1 MPHINRIR
9 LVNVNY
15 NDAKSIYDDFNM
27 RLDGKSTTYDLINTG
42 GKSMLIL
49 MLLQTVLPNTYLKKE
64 KPIKNIFIGGNTK
77 RTSHCL
83 VEWELDE
90 GYEYKYMLTGF
101 CARKKQESDNDEEDD
116 SKLEIDYYNY
126 CYFYNDYAQ
135 IDIKKLPLVTRDG
148 NDKIYM
154 SYDKLRQYLIGMK
167 KDGLPVEIFDSKKD
181 YMKRIEYY
189 GLISAEWKL
198 ISEINVS
205 ENYIEKYFKEN
216 KTSRKLI
223 ENFLIKI
230 IDNINLQ
237 NSDETEDTL
246 VDTLIELKD
255 NLMLFRKQN
264 DNKKEYQQAKEM
276 YENLQKENAKFIDE
290 FNRIDK
296 INKKANE
303 AYQYKQHKMNELK
316 DKIQHETDE
325 IARLQDEN
333 TRLNIEN
340 EKYKIDKLHNDKA
353 EIENDKQNIDTEIQ
367 KIQAKKD
374 DVEKKLA
381 LSKAQNEYVEYLE
394 NKQERDKTQIQ
405 INSMQIADKD
415 LAKKYN
421 IYGYNY
427 KLKLQELI
435 EKISKQYSDSLKEK
449 DEKTS
454 ARKIAKDQENF
465 ARTNFTKSSLNIEN
479 YQKQIDEENESK
491 NIITNEFTEKGKL
504 DLILNI
510 DEGIEKEEKLQNECK
525 EKVEK
530 NNAEI
535 ERLDNENIKIN
546 QELAQNRAN
555 QILQNKV
562 FNDAESDVQEYEKA
576 KNSIEKLAK
585 LFDVDFANIKQT
597 IEASIEEREKQRNS
611 YQIEKQI
618 KSRKLELINK
628 YNTIIPNEDILH
640 LKEKLENKCNYVIA
654 GFEKLAEYDEEK
666 RNEIIKNNPLIMY
679 SVFVDNNSFEKLKV
693 KQIETE
699 LQNLVPIAN
708 IEMLRQEAVIKS
720 KDYIFPISVDVLQN
734 SNPEKLEEYKSKLEK
749 NIEGLN
755 SKILDVKSRIDR
767 EQEYLNEVKI
777 FEQTYSSKNII
788 DSLYENV
795 DSAKSQIEKLEK
807 EQKDLSNNIQ
817 NNNEKKEELSKENTL
832 LEKDQKSILEEIEV
846 LNELK
851 NINNELQ
858 KLQDQISKEKSNE
871 QILKESL
878 EEKIEIVQEIEDEI
892 RGLEKQINNLE
903 NQKNRY
909 LIKLSELTEFEET
922 EIIEESFEEIET
934 TYKALT
940 EKFSTSESTYNQ
952 LVKILNMCNQNM
964 NNCQNR
970 IEENGY
976 YVHDFEEKNQIFERI
991 NESDLKSY
999 KTNIDILEKNIK
1011 SLKGRLT
1018 EKDKAESEIIG
1029 QIKLSIGQ
1037 LQKSGF
1043 EYKIEDKISN
1053 NEIIKTYM
1061 NENKNKI
1068 TSNKTNIRNITNKI
1082 QDVENEV
1089 EEFKKECIGLENF
1102 ITDRKIEQTEID
1114 IENILEAEL
1123 YTYNKIKQES
1133 ISLDKELSKQKQ
1145 NFDSYIKHI
1154 KECVENYYIKQDVL
1168 ESIEGIKNPV
1178 CLLSE
1183 AENNN
1188 QGILTIIE
1196 LIDERIRH
1204 IDEAIEKLEKYQE
1217 NFITKCFEKAET
1229 IVRDLEKLPGLSKI
1243 KFGGKDINIIK
1254 LELFEYEKDEKIRRM
1269 KEYIYKIVQD
1279 MEEKPEEM
1287 TKEVLN
1293 EKLSSK
1299 MLVGQIINIDKAY
1312 VKLYKI
1318 EDVQEHSTYK
1328 RWEEDLGSD
1337 GQVNAIY
1344 FMFAVCIISYISM
1357 LTRKDGSSKCKK
1369 VIIVD
1374 NPFGATSAV
1383 FLWKVMFEILKE
1395 NNVQLIAP
1403 GHNISKEIISMFEV
1417 NYVLKHEFKDGNK
1430 KTVVVEQEFRAEDSL
1445 KNMNFDTIDG
1455 NQQKLF

>member
-116 SKLEIDYYNY
+116 NKLEIDYYNY

-135 IDIKKLPLVTRDG
+135 IDIKSLPLVTRDG

-264 DNKKEYQQAKEM
+264 DNKKEYEQAKEM

-303 AYQYKQHKMNELK
+303 AYQYKQHKMNKLK

-325 IARLQDEN
+325 ISRLQDEN

-353 EIENDKQNIDTEIQ
+353 EIENDKQNIDIEIQ

-435 EKISKQYSDSLKEK
+435 EKISKQYSDKSKEK

-562 FNDAESDVQEYEKA
+562 FNDAESDVQKYEKA
-576 KNSIEKLAK
+576 KNSI
-585 LFDVDFANIKQT
+585 
-597 IEASIEEREKQRNS
+597 
-611 YQIEKQI
+611 
-618 KSRKLELINK
+618 
-628 YNTIIPNEDILH
+628 
-640 LKEKLENKCNYVIA
+640 
-654 GFEKLAEYDEEK
+654 
-666 RNEIIKNNPLIMY
+666 
-679 SVFVDNNSFEKLKV
+679 
-693 KQIETE
+693 
-699 LQNLVPIAN
+699 
-708 IEMLRQEAVIKS
+708 
-720 KDYIFPISVDVLQN
+720 
-734 SNPEKLEEYKSKLEK
+734 
-749 NIEGLN
+749 
-755 SKILDVKSRIDR
+755 
-767 EQEYLNEVKI
+767 
-777 FEQTYSSKNII
+777 
-788 DSLYENV
+788 
-795 DSAKSQIEKLEK
+795 
-807 EQKDLSNNIQ
+807 
-817 NNNEKKEELSKENTL
+817 
-832 LEKDQKSILEEIEV
+832 
-846 LNELK
+846 
-851 NINNELQ
+851 
-858 KLQDQISKEKSNE
+858 
-871 QILKESL
+871 
-878 EEKIEIVQEIEDEI
+878 
-892 RGLEKQINNLE
+892 
-903 NQKNRY
+903 
-909 LIKLSELTEFEET
+909 
-922 EIIEESFEEIET
+922 
-934 TYKALT
+934 
-940 EKFSTSESTYNQ
+940 
-952 LVKILNMCNQNM
+952 
-964 NNCQNR
+964 
-970 IEENGY
+970 
-976 YVHDFEEKNQIFERI
+976 
-991 NESDLKSY
+991 
-999 KTNIDILEKNIK
+999 
-1011 SLKGRLT
+1011 
-1018 EKDKAESEIIG
+1018 
-1029 QIKLSIGQ
+1029 
-1037 LQKSGF
+1037 
-1043 EYKIEDKISN
+1043 
-1053 NEIIKTYM
+1053 
-1061 NENKNKI
+1061 
-1068 TSNKTNIRNITNKI
+1068 
-1082 QDVENEV
+1082 
-1089 EEFKKECIGLENF
+1089 
-1102 ITDRKIEQTEID
+1102 
-1114 IENILEAEL
+1114 
-1123 YTYNKIKQES
+1123 
-1133 ISLDKELSKQKQ
+1133 
-1145 NFDSYIKHI
+1145 
-1154 KECVENYYIKQDVL
+1154 
-1168 ESIEGIKNPV
+1168 
-1178 CLLSE
+1178 
-1183 AENNN
+1183 
-1188 QGILTIIE
+1188 
-1196 LIDERIRH
+1196 
-1204 IDEAIEKLEKYQE
+1204 
-1217 NFITKCFEKAET
+1217 
-1229 IVRDLEKLPGLSKI
+1229 
-1243 KFGGKDINIIK
+1243 
-1254 LELFEYEKDEKIRRM
+1254 
-1269 KEYIYKIVQD
+1269 
-1279 MEEKPEEM
+1279 
-1287 TKEVLN
+1287 
-1293 EKLSSK
+1293 
-1299 MLVGQIINIDKAY
+1299 
-1312 VKLYKI
+1312 
-1318 EDVQEHSTYK
+1318 
-1328 RWEEDLGSD
+1328 
-1337 GQVNAIY
+1337 
-1344 FMFAVCIISYISM
+1344 
-1357 LTRKDGSSKCKK
+1357 
-1369 VIIVD
+1369 
-1374 NPFGATSAV
+1374 
-1383 FLWKVMFEILKE
+1383 
-1395 NNVQLIAP
+1395 
-1403 GHNISKEIISMFEV
+1403 
-1417 NYVLKHEFKDGNK
+1417 
-1430 KTVVVEQEFRAEDSL
+1430 
-1445 KNMNFDTIDG
+1445 
-1455 NQQKLF
+1455 

>member
-101 CARKKQESDNDEEDD
+101 CARKKQDSDNDEEDD
-116 SKLEIDYYNY
+116 NKLEIDYYNY

-264 DNKKEYQQAKEM
+264 DNKKEYEQAKEM

-367 KIQAKKD
+367 KIQAQKD

-435 EKISKQYSDSLKEK
+435 EKISKQYSDKSKEK

-454 ARKIAKDQENF
+454 ARKIARDQENF
-465 ARTNFTKSSLNIEN
+465 ARTDFTKCCLNIEN
-479 YQKQIDEENESK
+479 YQKQIDEKNESK

-525 EKVEK
+525 EK
-530 NNAEI
+530 A
-535 ERLDNENIKIN
+535 
-546 QELAQNRAN
+546 
-555 QILQNKV
+555 
-562 FNDAESDVQEYEKA
+562 
-576 KNSIEKLAK
+576 
-585 LFDVDFANIKQT
+585 
-597 IEASIEEREKQRNS
+597 
-611 YQIEKQI
+611 
-618 KSRKLELINK
+618 
-628 YNTIIPNEDILH
+628 
-640 LKEKLENKCNYVIA
+640 
-654 GFEKLAEYDEEK
+654 
-666 RNEIIKNNPLIMY
+666 
-679 SVFVDNNSFEKLKV
+679 
-693 KQIETE
+693 
-699 LQNLVPIAN
+699 
-708 IEMLRQEAVIKS
+708 
-720 KDYIFPISVDVLQN
+720 
-734 SNPEKLEEYKSKLEK
+734 
-749 NIEGLN
+749 
-755 SKILDVKSRIDR
+755 
-767 EQEYLNEVKI
+767 
-777 FEQTYSSKNII
+777 
-788 DSLYENV
+788 
-795 DSAKSQIEKLEK
+795 
-807 EQKDLSNNIQ
+807 
-817 NNNEKKEELSKENTL
+817 
-832 LEKDQKSILEEIEV
+832 
-846 LNELK
+846 
-851 NINNELQ
+851 
-858 KLQDQISKEKSNE
+858 
-871 QILKESL
+871 
-878 EEKIEIVQEIEDEI
+878 EKII
-892 RGLEKQINNLE
+892 
-903 NQKNRY
+903 
-909 LIKLSELTEFEET
+909 
-922 EIIEESFEEIET
+922 
-934 TYKALT
+934 
-940 EKFSTSESTYNQ
+940 
-952 LVKILNMCNQNM
+952 
-964 NNCQNR
+964 
-970 IEENGY
+970 
-976 YVHDFEEKNQIFERI
+976 
-991 NESDLKSY
+991 
-999 KTNIDILEKNIK
+999 
-1011 SLKGRLT
+1011 
-1018 EKDKAESEIIG
+1018 
-1029 QIKLSIGQ
+1029 
-1037 LQKSGF
+1037 
-1043 EYKIEDKISN
+1043 
-1053 NEIIKTYM
+1053 
-1061 NENKNKI
+1061 
-1068 TSNKTNIRNITNKI
+1068 
-1082 QDVENEV
+1082 
-1089 EEFKKECIGLENF
+1089 
-1102 ITDRKIEQTEID
+1102 
-1114 IENILEAEL
+1114 
-1123 YTYNKIKQES
+1123 
-1133 ISLDKELSKQKQ
+1133 
-1145 NFDSYIKHI
+1145 
-1154 KECVENYYIKQDVL
+1154 
-1168 ESIEGIKNPV
+1168 
-1178 CLLSE
+1178 
-1183 AENNN
+1183 
-1188 QGILTIIE
+1188 
-1196 LIDERIRH
+1196 
-1204 IDEAIEKLEKYQE
+1204 
-1217 NFITKCFEKAET
+1217 
-1229 IVRDLEKLPGLSKI
+1229 
-1243 KFGGKDINIIK
+1243 
-1254 LELFEYEKDEKIRRM
+1254 
-1269 KEYIYKIVQD
+1269 
-1279 MEEKPEEM
+1279 
-1287 TKEVLN
+1287 
-1293 EKLSSK
+1293 
-1299 MLVGQIINIDKAY
+1299 
-1312 VKLYKI
+1312 
-1318 EDVQEHSTYK
+1318 
-1328 RWEEDLGSD
+1328 
-1337 GQVNAIY
+1337 
-1344 FMFAVCIISYISM
+1344 
-1357 LTRKDGSSKCKK
+1357 
-1369 VIIVD
+1369 
-1374 NPFGATSAV
+1374 
-1383 FLWKVMFEILKE
+1383 
-1395 NNVQLIAP
+1395 
-1403 GHNISKEIISMFEV
+1403 
-1417 NYVLKHEFKDGNK
+1417 
-1430 KTVVVEQEFRAEDSL
+1430 
-1445 KNMNFDTIDG
+1445 
-1455 NQQKLF
+1455 

>member
-135 IDIKKLPLVTRDG
+135 IDIKKLPIVTRDG

-264 DNKKEYQQAKEM
+264 DNKKEYEQAKEM

-316 DKIQHETDE
+316 DKIQHETNE

-435 EKISKQYSDSLKEK
+435 EKISKQYSNSLKEK

-479 YQKQIDEENESK
+479 YQKQIDEKNESK

-562 FNDAESDVQEYEKA
+562 FKDSELDVQKYEKD

-585 LFDVDFANIKQT
+585 LFNIDFANVKQI
-597 IEASIEEREKQRNS
+597 IELSIEEKEKQRNS

-640 LKEKLENKCNYVIA
+640 LK
-654 GFEKLAEYDEEK
+654 
-666 RNEIIKNNPLIMY
+666 
-679 SVFVDNNSFEKLKV
+679 
-693 KQIETE
+693 
-699 LQNLVPIAN
+699 
-708 IEMLRQEAVIKS
+708 
-720 KDYIFPISVDVLQN
+720 
-734 SNPEKLEEYKSKLEK
+734 
-749 NIEGLN
+749 
-755 SKILDVKSRIDR
+755 
-767 EQEYLNEVKI
+767 
-777 FEQTYSSKNII
+777 
-788 DSLYENV
+788 
-795 DSAKSQIEKLEK
+795 
-807 EQKDLSNNIQ
+807 
-817 NNNEKKEELSKENTL
+817 
-832 LEKDQKSILEEIEV
+832 
-846 LNELK
+846 
-851 NINNELQ
+851 
-858 KLQDQISKEKSNE
+858 
-871 QILKESL
+871 
-878 EEKIEIVQEIEDEI
+878 
-892 RGLEKQINNLE
+892 
-903 NQKNRY
+903 
-909 LIKLSELTEFEET
+909 
-922 EIIEESFEEIET
+922 
-934 TYKALT
+934 
-940 EKFSTSESTYNQ
+940 
-952 LVKILNMCNQNM
+952 
-964 NNCQNR
+964 
-970 IEENGY
+970 
-976 YVHDFEEKNQIFERI
+976 
-991 NESDLKSY
+991 
-999 KTNIDILEKNIK
+999 
-1011 SLKGRLT
+1011 
-1018 EKDKAESEIIG
+1018 
-1029 QIKLSIGQ
+1029 
-1037 LQKSGF
+1037 
-1043 EYKIEDKISN
+1043 
-1053 NEIIKTYM
+1053 
-1061 NENKNKI
+1061 
-1068 TSNKTNIRNITNKI
+1068 
-1082 QDVENEV
+1082 
-1089 EEFKKECIGLENF
+1089 
-1102 ITDRKIEQTEID
+1102 
-1114 IENILEAEL
+1114 
-1123 YTYNKIKQES
+1123 
-1133 ISLDKELSKQKQ
+1133 
-1145 NFDSYIKHI
+1145 
-1154 KECVENYYIKQDVL
+1154 
-1168 ESIEGIKNPV
+1168 
-1178 CLLSE
+1178 
-1183 AENNN
+1183 
-1188 QGILTIIE
+1188 
-1196 LIDERIRH
+1196 
-1204 IDEAIEKLEKYQE
+1204 
-1217 NFITKCFEKAET
+1217 
-1229 IVRDLEKLPGLSKI
+1229 
-1243 KFGGKDINIIK
+1243 
-1254 LELFEYEKDEKIRRM
+1254 
-1269 KEYIYKIVQD
+1269 
-1279 MEEKPEEM
+1279 
-1287 TKEVLN
+1287 
-1293 EKLSSK
+1293 
-1299 MLVGQIINIDKAY
+1299 
-1312 VKLYKI
+1312 
-1318 EDVQEHSTYK
+1318 
-1328 RWEEDLGSD
+1328 
-1337 GQVNAIY
+1337 
-1344 FMFAVCIISYISM
+1344 
-1357 LTRKDGSSKCKK
+1357 
-1369 VIIVD
+1369 
-1374 NPFGATSAV
+1374 
-1383 FLWKVMFEILKE
+1383 
-1395 NNVQLIAP
+1395 
-1403 GHNISKEIISMFEV
+1403 
-1417 NYVLKHEFKDGNK
+1417 
-1430 KTVVVEQEFRAEDSL
+1430 
-1445 KNMNFDTIDG
+1445 
-1455 NQQKLF
+1455 

>member
-101 CARKKQESDNDEEDD
+101 CARKKQDSDNDTDD
-116 SKLEIDYYNY
+116 ENKLEIDYYNY

-135 IDIKKLPLVTRDG
+135 IDIKKLPLVARDG

-237 NSDETEDTL
+237 NSDESEDTL

-290 FNRIDK
+290 FNRINK

-353 EIENDKQNIDTEIQ
+353 EIENDKQNIDIEIQ

-435 EKISKQYSDSLKEK
+435 EKISEQYSDKSKEK

-454 ARKIAKDQENF
+454 TKKIAKDQENF
-465 ARTNFTKSSLNIEN
+465 ARTDFTKCSLNIEN

-510 DEGIEKEEKLQNECK
+510 DEGIVKEEKIQNECK
-525 EKVEK
+525 EKAEK

-679 SVFVDNNSFEKLKV
+679 SVFVDNNSFEKLKS

-708 IEMLRQEAVIKS
+708 IEMLRQEAAIKS

-767 EQEYLNEVKI
+767 EQEYLNEFKI

-817 NNNEKKEELSKENTL
+817 NNNEKKEEISKENTL
-832 LEKDQKSILEEIEV
+832 LEKDQKSILEEIEI

-878 EEKIEIVQEIEDEI
+878 EEKIERVQEIEDEI

-970 IEENGY
+970 IE
-976 YVHDFEEKNQIFERI
+976 
-991 NESDLKSY
+991 
-999 KTNIDILEKNIK
+999 
-1011 SLKGRLT
+1011 
-1018 EKDKAESEIIG
+1018 
-1029 QIKLSIGQ
+1029 
-1037 LQKSGF
+1037 
-1043 EYKIEDKISN
+1043 DKISN

-1061 NENKNKI
+1061 IENKNKI
-1068 TSNKTNIRNITNKI
+1068 ISNKTNIRNITNKI

-1114 IENILEAEL
+1114 IENILESEL

-1178 CLLSE
+1178 CLSE

-1196 LIDERIRH
+1196 LINERIRH

-1430 KTVVVEQEFRAEDSL
+1430 KTVVVEQEFRTEDSL
-1445 KNMNFDTIDG
+1445 KNMNFDTIEG

>member
-1 MPHINRIR
+1 M
-9 LVNVNY
+9 
-15 NDAKSIYDDFNM
+15 
-27 RLDGKSTTYDLINTG
+27 
-42 GKSMLIL
+42 
-49 MLLQTVLPNTYLKKE
+49 
-64 KPIKNIFIGGNTK
+64 
-77 RTSHCL
+77 
-83 VEWELDE
+83 
-90 GYEYKYMLTGF
+90 
-101 CARKKQESDNDEEDD
+101 
-116 SKLEIDYYNY
+116 
-126 CYFYNDYAQ
+126 
-135 IDIKKLPLVTRDG
+135 
-148 NDKIYM
+148 
-154 SYDKLRQYLIGMK
+154 
-167 KDGLPVEIFDSKKD
+167 
-181 YMKRIEYY
+181 
-189 GLISAEWKL
+189 
-198 ISEINVS
+198 
-205 ENYIEKYFKEN
+205 
-216 KTSRKLI
+216 
-223 ENFLIKI
+223 
-230 IDNINLQ
+230 
-237 NSDETEDTL
+237 
-246 VDTLIELKD
+246 
-255 NLMLFRKQN
+255 
-264 DNKKEYQQAKEM
+264 
-276 YENLQKENAKFIDE
+276 
-290 FNRIDK
+290 
-296 INKKANE
+296 
-303 AYQYKQHKMNELK
+303 
-316 DKIQHETDE
+316 
-325 IARLQDEN
+325 
-333 TRLNIEN
+333 
-340 EKYKIDKLHNDKA
+340 
-353 EIENDKQNIDTEIQ
+353 
-367 KIQAKKD
+367 
-374 DVEKKLA
+374 
-381 LSKAQNEYVEYLE
+381 
-394 NKQERDKTQIQ
+394 
-405 INSMQIADKD
+405 
-415 LAKKYN
+415 
-421 IYGYNY
+421 
-427 KLKLQELI
+427 
-435 EKISKQYSDSLKEK
+435 
-449 DEKTS
+449 
-454 ARKIAKDQENF
+454 
-465 ARTNFTKSSLNIEN
+465 
-479 YQKQIDEENESK
+479 
-491 NIITNEFTEKGKL
+491 
-504 DLILNI
+504 
-510 DEGIEKEEKLQNECK
+510 
-525 EKVEK
+525 
-530 NNAEI
+530 
-535 ERLDNENIKIN
+535 
-546 QELAQNRAN
+546 
-555 QILQNKV
+555 
-562 FNDAESDVQEYEKA
+562 
-576 KNSIEKLAK
+576 
-585 LFDVDFANIKQT
+585 
-597 IEASIEEREKQRNS
+597 
-611 YQIEKQI
+611 
-618 KSRKLELINK
+618 
-628 YNTIIPNEDILH
+628 
-640 LKEKLENKCNYVIA
+640 
-654 GFEKLAEYDEEK
+654 
-666 RNEIIKNNPLIMY
+666 
-679 SVFVDNNSFEKLKV
+679 
-693 KQIETE
+693 
-699 LQNLVPIAN
+699 
-708 IEMLRQEAVIKS
+708 
-720 KDYIFPISVDVLQN
+720 
-734 SNPEKLEEYKSKLEK
+734 
-749 NIEGLN
+749 
-755 SKILDVKSRIDR
+755 
-767 EQEYLNEVKI
+767 NEVKT
-777 FEQTYSSKNII
+777 FEQTYSNKEAI

-817 NNNEKKEELSKENTL
+817 NNNEKKEELEKENIS
-832 LEKDQKSILEEIEV
+832 LEKEQKDILEEIES
-846 LNELK
+846 LKELK
-851 NINNELQ
+851 TINEQLQELQ
-858 KLQDQISKEKSNE
+858 KQMSKEKSNE

-878 EEKIEIVQEIEDEI
+878 EEKTERVQEIEDEI
-892 RGLEKQINNLE
+892 RALEKQISNLE

-909 LIKLSELTEFEET
+909 LVKVSELTEFEEA
-922 EIIEESFEEIET
+922 ELIEESFEEIET
-934 TYKALT
+934 TYKALS
-940 EKFSTSESTYNQ
+940 EKFSTSESAYKQ
-952 LVKILNMCNQNM
+952 LLKILNMCNQNM

-1043 EYKIEDKISN
+1043 EYEIEDKISN

-1068 TSNKTNIRNITNKI
+1068 ISNKTNIRNITNKI

-1133 ISLDKELSKQKQ
+1133 MSLDKELSKQKES
-1145 NFDSYIKHI
+1145 FDDYIRHI

-1168 ESIEGIKNPV
+1168 DSIEGIKNPTH
-1178 CLLSE
+1178 LSE

-1188 QGILTIIE
+1188 QGILTIID
-1196 LIDERIRH
+1196 LISSKIKSINEDIQR
-1204 IDEAIEKLEKYQE
+1204 LEKYQE

-1254 LELFEYEKDEKIRRM
+1254 LELFEYEKDEKLRRM

-1430 KTVVVEQEFRAEDSL
+1430 KTVVVEQEFRTEDSL
-1445 KNMNFDTIDG
+1445 KNMNFDTIEG

>member
-116 SKLEIDYYNY
+116 NKLEIDYYNY

-264 DNKKEYQQAKEM
+264 DNKKEYEQAKEM
-276 YENLQKENAKFIDE
+276 YEKLQKENAKFIDE

-333 TRLNIEN
+333 ARLNIEN
-340 EKYKIDKLHNDKA
+340 EK
-353 EIENDKQNIDTEIQ
+353 
-367 KIQAKKD
+367 
-374 DVEKKLA
+374 
-381 LSKAQNEYVEYLE
+381 
-394 NKQERDKTQIQ
+394 
-405 INSMQIADKD
+405 
-415 LAKKYN
+415 
-421 IYGYNY
+421 Y

-449 DEKTS
+449 DEKAS

-465 ARTNFTKSSLNIEN
+465 ARTDFTKCCLNIEN
-479 YQKQIDEENESK
+479 YQKQIYEENESK

-525 EKVEK
+525 EKAEK
-530 NNAEI
+530 NNLEI

-562 FNDAESDVQEYEKA
+562 FKDAEADVQEYEKA

-585 LFDVDFANIKQT
+585 LFDVDFANVKQT
-597 IEASIEEREKQRNS
+597 IEASMDEKEKQRNL

-679 SVFVDNNSFEKLKV
+679 SVFVDNNSFEKLKA

-734 SNPEKLEEYKSKLEK
+734 SNPEKLEEYKAKLEK

-755 SKILDVKSRIDR
+755 SKILDVKSKIDR

-817 NNNEKKEELSKENTL
+817 NNNEKKEELSKENVL
-832 LEKDQKSILEEIEV
+832 LEKEQKSILEEIEV

-878 EEKIEIVQEIEDEI
+878 EEKTERVQEIEDEI
-892 RGLEKQINNLE
+892 RSLEKQINNLE

-909 LIKLSELTEFEET
+909 LIKLSELTEFEKT
-922 EIIEESFEEIET
+922 ESIEESFEEIET
-934 TYKALT
+934 TYKALS
-940 EKFSTSESTYNQ
+940 EKFSTSESEYKR
-952 LVKILNMCNQNM
+952 LVEILNIRNQNM

-976 YVHDFEEKNQIFERI
+976 YVHDFEEKNQMFERI

-1011 SLKGRLT
+1011 SLKDRLT

-1102 ITDRKIEQTEID
+1102 ITDKKIEQTEID

-1178 CLLSE
+1178 CLSE

-1188 QGILTIIE
+1188 QGISTIIE

-1299 MLVGQIINIDKAY
+1299 MLVGQIVNIDKAY

-1430 KTVVVEQEFRAEDSL
+1430 KTVVVEQEFRTEDSL
-1445 KNMNFDTIDG
+1445 KNMNFDIIDG

>member
-116 SKLEIDYYNY
+116 NKLEIDYYNY

-135 IDIKKLPLVTRDG
+135 IDIKSLPLVTRDG

-303 AYQYKQHKMNELK
+303 AYQYKQYKMNELK

-374 DVEKKLA
+374 DVEKRLA
-381 LSKAQNEYVEYLE
+381 FSKAQNEYVEYLE

-415 LAKKYN
+415 FAKKYN

-585 LFDVDFANIKQT
+585 LFDVDFVNIKQT
-597 IEASIEEREKQRNS
+597 IEASIE
-611 YQIEKQI
+611 
-618 KSRKLELINK
+618 
-628 YNTIIPNEDILH
+628 
-640 LKEKLENKCNYVIA
+640 
-654 GFEKLAEYDEEK
+654 
-666 RNEIIKNNPLIMY
+666 
-679 SVFVDNNSFEKLKV
+679 
-693 KQIETE
+693 
-699 LQNLVPIAN
+699 
-708 IEMLRQEAVIKS
+708 
-720 KDYIFPISVDVLQN
+720 
-734 SNPEKLEEYKSKLEK
+734 
-749 NIEGLN
+749 
-755 SKILDVKSRIDR
+755 
-767 EQEYLNEVKI
+767 
-777 FEQTYSSKNII
+777 
-788 DSLYENV
+788 
-795 DSAKSQIEKLEK
+795 
-807 EQKDLSNNIQ
+807 
-817 NNNEKKEELSKENTL
+817 
-832 LEKDQKSILEEIEV
+832 
-846 LNELK
+846 
-851 NINNELQ
+851 
-858 KLQDQISKEKSNE
+858 
-871 QILKESL
+871 
-878 EEKIEIVQEIEDEI
+878 
-892 RGLEKQINNLE
+892 
-903 NQKNRY
+903 
-909 LIKLSELTEFEET
+909 
-922 EIIEESFEEIET
+922 
-934 TYKALT
+934 
-940 EKFSTSESTYNQ
+940 
-952 LVKILNMCNQNM
+952 
-964 NNCQNR
+964 
-970 IEENGY
+970 
-976 YVHDFEEKNQIFERI
+976 
-991 NESDLKSY
+991 
-999 KTNIDILEKNIK
+999 
-1011 SLKGRLT
+1011 
-1018 EKDKAESEIIG
+1018 
-1029 QIKLSIGQ
+1029 
-1037 LQKSGF
+1037 
-1043 EYKIEDKISN
+1043 
-1053 NEIIKTYM
+1053 
-1061 NENKNKI
+1061 
-1068 TSNKTNIRNITNKI
+1068 
-1082 QDVENEV
+1082 
-1089 EEFKKECIGLENF
+1089 
-1102 ITDRKIEQTEID
+1102 
-1114 IENILEAEL
+1114 
-1123 YTYNKIKQES
+1123 
-1133 ISLDKELSKQKQ
+1133 
-1145 NFDSYIKHI
+1145 
-1154 KECVENYYIKQDVL
+1154 
-1168 ESIEGIKNPV
+1168 
-1178 CLLSE
+1178 
-1183 AENNN
+1183 
-1188 QGILTIIE
+1188 
-1196 LIDERIRH
+1196 
-1204 IDEAIEKLEKYQE
+1204 
-1217 NFITKCFEKAET
+1217 
-1229 IVRDLEKLPGLSKI
+1229 
-1243 KFGGKDINIIK
+1243 
-1254 LELFEYEKDEKIRRM
+1254 
-1269 KEYIYKIVQD
+1269 
-1279 MEEKPEEM
+1279 
-1287 TKEVLN
+1287 
-1293 EKLSSK
+1293 
-1299 MLVGQIINIDKAY
+1299 
-1312 VKLYKI
+1312 
-1318 EDVQEHSTYK
+1318 
-1328 RWEEDLGSD
+1328 
-1337 GQVNAIY
+1337 
-1344 FMFAVCIISYISM
+1344 
-1357 LTRKDGSSKCKK
+1357 
-1369 VIIVD
+1369 
-1374 NPFGATSAV
+1374 
-1383 FLWKVMFEILKE
+1383 
-1395 NNVQLIAP
+1395 
-1403 GHNISKEIISMFEV
+1403 
-1417 NYVLKHEFKDGNK
+1417 
-1430 KTVVVEQEFRAEDSL
+1430 
-1445 KNMNFDTIDG
+1445 
-1455 NQQKLF
+1455 

>member
-1 MPHINRIR
+1 MAEKKQFKAESKRLLDLMIN
-9 LVNVNY
+9 
-15 NDAKSIYDDFNM
+15 SIYTHKEIFL
-27 RLDGKSTTYDLINTG
+27 RELISN
-42 GKSMLIL
+42 
-49 MLLQTVLPNTYLKKE
+49 
-64 KPIKNIFIGGNTK
+64 
-77 RTSHCL
+77 
-83 VEWELDE
+83 
-90 GYEYKYMLTGF
+90 
-101 CARKKQESDNDEEDD
+101 ASD
-116 SKLEIDYYNY
+116 
-126 CYFYNDYAQ
+126 A
-135 IDIKKLPLVTRDG
+135 T
-148 NDKIYM
+148 
-154 SYDKLRQYLIGMK
+154 DKLY
-167 KDGLPVEIFDSKKD
+167 
-181 YMKRIEYY
+181 
-189 GLISAEWKL
+189 
-198 ISEINVS
+198 
-205 ENYIEKYFKEN
+205 
-216 KTSRKLI
+216 
-223 ENFLIKI
+223 
-230 IDNINLQ
+230 
-237 NSDETEDTL
+237 
-246 VDTLIELKD
+246 
-255 NLMLFRKQN
+255 
-264 DNKKEYQQAKEM
+264 
-276 YENLQKENAKFIDE
+276 
-290 FNRIDK
+290 
-296 INKKANE
+296 
-303 AYQYKQHKMNELK
+303 
-316 DKIQHETDE
+316 
-325 IARLQDEN
+325 
-333 TRLNIEN
+333 
-340 EKYKIDKLHNDKA
+340 
-353 EIENDKQNIDTEIQ
+353 
-367 KIQAKKD
+367 
-374 DVEKKLA
+374 
-381 LSKAQNEYVEYLE
+381 
-394 NKQERDKTQIQ
+394 
-405 INSMQIADKD
+405 
-415 LAKKYN
+415 
-421 IYGYNY
+421 
-427 KLKLQELI
+427 
-435 EKISKQYSDSLKEK
+435 
-449 DEKTS
+449 
-454 ARKIAKDQENF
+454 
-465 ARTNFTKSSLNIEN
+465 
-479 YQKQIDEENESK
+479 
-491 NIITNEFTEKGKL
+491 
-504 DLILNI
+504 
-510 DEGIEKEEKLQNECK
+510 
-525 EKVEK
+525 
-530 NNAEI
+530 
-535 ERLDNENIKIN
+535 
-546 QELAQNRAN
+546 
-555 QILQNKV
+555 
-562 FNDAESDVQEYEKA
+562 
-576 KNSIEKLAK
+576 
-585 LFDVDFANIKQT
+585 
-597 IEASIEEREKQRNS
+597 
-611 YQIEKQI
+611 
-618 KSRKLELINK
+618 
-628 YNTIIPNEDILH
+628 
-640 LKEKLENKCNYVIA
+640 
-654 GFEKLAEYDEEK
+654 
-666 RNEIIKNNPLIMY
+666 
-679 SVFVDNNSFEKLKV
+679 
-693 KQIETE
+693 
-699 LQNLVPIAN
+699 
-708 IEMLRQEAVIKS
+708 
-720 KDYIFPISVDVLQN
+720 
-734 SNPEKLEEYKSKLEK
+734 
-749 NIEGLN
+749 
-755 SKILDVKSRIDR
+755 
-767 EQEYLNEVKI
+767 
-777 FEQTYSSKNII
+777 
-788 DSLYENV
+788 
-795 DSAKSQIEKLEK
+795 
-807 EQKDLSNNIQ
+807 
-817 NNNEKKEELSKENTL
+817 
-832 LEKDQKSILEEIEV
+832 
-846 LNELK
+846 
-851 NINNELQ
+851 
-858 KLQDQISKEKSNE
+858 
-871 QILKESL
+871 
-878 EEKIEIVQEIEDEI
+878 
-892 RGLEKQINNLE
+892 
-903 NQKNRY
+903 
-909 LIKLSELTEFEET
+909 
-922 EIIEESFEEIET
+922 
-934 TYKALT
+934 YKALT

-976 YVHDFEEKNQIFERI
+976 YVHDFEEKNQIFEKI

-1011 SLKGRLT
+1011 SLKDRLT

-1043 EYKIEDKISN
+1043 EYEIEDKISN

-1102 ITDRKIEQTEID
+1102 ITDKKIEQTEID

-1178 CLLSE
+1178 CLSE

-1430 KTVVVEQEFRAEDSL
+1430 KTVVVEQEFRTEDSL

>member
-1 MPHINRIR
+1 MN
-9 LVNVNY
+9 N
-15 NDAKSIYDDFNM
+15 
-27 RLDGKSTTYDLINTG
+27 
-42 GKSMLIL
+42 
-49 MLLQTVLPNTYLKKE
+49 
-64 KPIKNIFIGGNTK
+64 K
-77 RTSHCL
+77 RP
-83 VEWELDE
+83 
-90 GYEYKYMLTGF
+90 
-101 CARKKQESDNDEEDD
+101 
-116 SKLEIDYYNY
+116 YYY

-135 IDIKKLPLVTRDG
+135 IDIKSLPLVTRDG

-303 AYQYKQHKMNELK
+303 AYQYKQYKMNELK

-374 DVEKKLA
+374 DVEKRLA
-381 LSKAQNEYVEYLE
+381 FSKAQNEYVEYLE

-415 LAKKYN
+415 FAKKYN

-585 LFDVDFANIKQT
+585 LFDVDFVNIKQT

-611 YQIEKQI
+611 YQI
-618 KSRKLELINK
+618 
-628 YNTIIPNEDILH
+628 
-640 LKEKLENKCNYVIA
+640 
-654 GFEKLAEYDEEK
+654 
-666 RNEIIKNNPLIMY
+666 
-679 SVFVDNNSFEKLKV
+679 
-693 KQIETE
+693 
-699 LQNLVPIAN
+699 
-708 IEMLRQEAVIKS
+708 
-720 KDYIFPISVDVLQN
+720 
-734 SNPEKLEEYKSKLEK
+734 
-749 NIEGLN
+749 
-755 SKILDVKSRIDR
+755 
-767 EQEYLNEVKI
+767 
-777 FEQTYSSKNII
+777 
-788 DSLYENV
+788 
-795 DSAKSQIEKLEK
+795 
-807 EQKDLSNNIQ
+807 
-817 NNNEKKEELSKENTL
+817 
-832 LEKDQKSILEEIEV
+832 
-846 LNELK
+846 
-851 NINNELQ
+851 
-858 KLQDQISKEKSNE
+858 
-871 QILKESL
+871 
-878 EEKIEIVQEIEDEI
+878 
-892 RGLEKQINNLE
+892 
-903 NQKNRY
+903 
-909 LIKLSELTEFEET
+909 
-922 EIIEESFEEIET
+922 
-934 TYKALT
+934 
-940 EKFSTSESTYNQ
+940 
-952 LVKILNMCNQNM
+952 
-964 NNCQNR
+964 
-970 IEENGY
+970 
-976 YVHDFEEKNQIFERI
+976 
-991 NESDLKSY
+991 
-999 KTNIDILEKNIK
+999 
-1011 SLKGRLT
+1011 
-1018 EKDKAESEIIG
+1018 
-1029 QIKLSIGQ
+1029 
-1037 LQKSGF
+1037 
-1043 EYKIEDKISN
+1043 
-1053 NEIIKTYM
+1053 
-1061 NENKNKI
+1061 
-1068 TSNKTNIRNITNKI
+1068 
-1082 QDVENEV
+1082 
-1089 EEFKKECIGLENF
+1089 
-1102 ITDRKIEQTEID
+1102 
-1114 IENILEAEL
+1114 
-1123 YTYNKIKQES
+1123 
-1133 ISLDKELSKQKQ
+1133 
-1145 NFDSYIKHI
+1145 
-1154 KECVENYYIKQDVL
+1154 
-1168 ESIEGIKNPV
+1168 
-1178 CLLSE
+1178 
-1183 AENNN
+1183 
-1188 QGILTIIE
+1188 
-1196 LIDERIRH
+1196 
-1204 IDEAIEKLEKYQE
+1204 
-1217 NFITKCFEKAET
+1217 
-1229 IVRDLEKLPGLSKI
+1229 
-1243 KFGGKDINIIK
+1243 
-1254 LELFEYEKDEKIRRM
+1254 
-1269 KEYIYKIVQD
+1269 
-1279 MEEKPEEM
+1279 
-1287 TKEVLN
+1287 
-1293 EKLSSK
+1293 
-1299 MLVGQIINIDKAY
+1299 
-1312 VKLYKI
+1312 
-1318 EDVQEHSTYK
+1318 
-1328 RWEEDLGSD
+1328 
-1337 GQVNAIY
+1337 
-1344 FMFAVCIISYISM
+1344 
-1357 LTRKDGSSKCKK
+1357 
-1369 VIIVD
+1369 
-1374 NPFGATSAV
+1374 
-1383 FLWKVMFEILKE
+1383 
-1395 NNVQLIAP
+1395 
-1403 GHNISKEIISMFEV
+1403 
-1417 NYVLKHEFKDGNK
+1417 K
-1430 KTVVVEQEFRAEDSL
+1430 KT
-1445 KNMNFDTIDG
+1445 
-1455 NQQKLF
+1455 

>member
-64 KPIKNIFIGGNTK
+64 KPIKNIFIGGNAK

-116 SKLEIDYYNY
+116 NKLEIDYYNY

-264 DNKKEYQQAKEM
+264 DNKKEYEQAKEM
-276 YENLQKENAKFIDE
+276 YENLQKENEKFIDE

-303 AYQYKQHKMNELK
+303 AYQYKQNKMNELK
-316 DKIQHETDE
+316 DKIQHETNE

-374 DVEKKLA
+374 DVEKRLA
-381 LSKAQNEYVEYLE
+381 FSKAQNEYVEYLE

-415 LAKKYN
+415 FAKKYN

-576 KNSIEKLAK
+576 KKA
-585 LFDVDFANIKQT
+585 
-597 IEASIEEREKQRNS
+597 
-611 YQIEKQI
+611 
-618 KSRKLELINK
+618 
-628 YNTIIPNEDILH
+628 
-640 LKEKLENKCNYVIA
+640 
-654 GFEKLAEYDEEK
+654 
-666 RNEIIKNNPLIMY
+666 
-679 SVFVDNNSFEKLKV
+679 
-693 KQIETE
+693 
-699 LQNLVPIAN
+699 
-708 IEMLRQEAVIKS
+708 
-720 KDYIFPISVDVLQN
+720 
-734 SNPEKLEEYKSKLEK
+734 
-749 NIEGLN
+749 
-755 SKILDVKSRIDR
+755 
-767 EQEYLNEVKI
+767 
-777 FEQTYSSKNII
+777 
-788 DSLYENV
+788 
-795 DSAKSQIEKLEK
+795 
-807 EQKDLSNNIQ
+807 
-817 NNNEKKEELSKENTL
+817 
-832 LEKDQKSILEEIEV
+832 
-846 LNELK
+846 
-851 NINNELQ
+851 
-858 KLQDQISKEKSNE
+858 
-871 QILKESL
+871 ILK
-878 EEKIEIVQEIEDEI
+878 
-892 RGLEKQINNLE
+892 
-903 NQKNRY
+903 
-909 LIKLSELTEFEET
+909 
-922 EIIEESFEEIET
+922 
-934 TYKALT
+934 
-940 EKFSTSESTYNQ
+940 
-952 LVKILNMCNQNM
+952 
-964 NNCQNR
+964 
-970 IEENGY
+970 
-976 YVHDFEEKNQIFERI
+976 
-991 NESDLKSY
+991 
-999 KTNIDILEKNIK
+999 
-1011 SLKGRLT
+1011 
-1018 EKDKAESEIIG
+1018 
-1029 QIKLSIGQ
+1029 
-1037 LQKSGF
+1037 
-1043 EYKIEDKISN
+1043 
-1053 NEIIKTYM
+1053 
-1061 NENKNKI
+1061 
-1068 TSNKTNIRNITNKI
+1068 
-1082 QDVENEV
+1082 
-1089 EEFKKECIGLENF
+1089 
-1102 ITDRKIEQTEID
+1102 
-1114 IENILEAEL
+1114 
-1123 YTYNKIKQES
+1123 
-1133 ISLDKELSKQKQ
+1133 
-1145 NFDSYIKHI
+1145 
-1154 KECVENYYIKQDVL
+1154 
-1168 ESIEGIKNPV
+1168 
-1178 CLLSE
+1178 
-1183 AENNN
+1183 
-1188 QGILTIIE
+1188 
-1196 LIDERIRH
+1196 
-1204 IDEAIEKLEKYQE
+1204 
-1217 NFITKCFEKAET
+1217 
-1229 IVRDLEKLPGLSKI
+1229 
-1243 KFGGKDINIIK
+1243 
-1254 LELFEYEKDEKIRRM
+1254 
-1269 KEYIYKIVQD
+1269 
-1279 MEEKPEEM
+1279 
-1287 TKEVLN
+1287 
-1293 EKLSSK
+1293 
-1299 MLVGQIINIDKAY
+1299 
-1312 VKLYKI
+1312 
-1318 EDVQEHSTYK
+1318 
-1328 RWEEDLGSD
+1328 
-1337 GQVNAIY
+1337 
-1344 FMFAVCIISYISM
+1344 
-1357 LTRKDGSSKCKK
+1357 
-1369 VIIVD
+1369 
-1374 NPFGATSAV
+1374 
-1383 FLWKVMFEILKE
+1383 
-1395 NNVQLIAP
+1395 
-1403 GHNISKEIISMFEV
+1403 
-1417 NYVLKHEFKDGNK
+1417 
-1430 KTVVVEQEFRAEDSL
+1430 
-1445 KNMNFDTIDG
+1445 
-1455 NQQKLF
+1455 

>member
-116 SKLEIDYYNY
+116 NKLEIDYYNY

-135 IDIKKLPLVTRDG
+135 IDIKSLPLVTRDG

-303 AYQYKQHKMNELK
+303 AYQYKQYKMNELK

-374 DVEKKLA
+374 DVEKRLA
-381 LSKAQNEYVEYLE
+381 FSKAQNEYVEYLE

-415 LAKKYN
+415 FAKKYN

-465 ARTNFTKSSLNIEN
+465 VRTNFTKSSLNIEN

-555 QILQNKV
+555 
-562 FNDAESDVQEYEKA
+562 
-576 KNSIEKLAK
+576 
-585 LFDVDFANIKQT
+585 T
-597 IEASIEEREKQRNS
+597 
-611 YQIEKQI
+611 
-618 KSRKLELINK
+618 
-628 YNTIIPNEDILH
+628 
-640 LKEKLENKCNYVIA
+640 
-654 GFEKLAEYDEEK
+654 
-666 RNEIIKNNPLIMY
+666 
-679 SVFVDNNSFEKLKV
+679 
-693 KQIETE
+693 
-699 LQNLVPIAN
+699 
-708 IEMLRQEAVIKS
+708 S
-720 KDYIFPISVDVLQN
+720 K
-734 SNPEKLEEYKSKLEK
+734 
-749 NIEGLN
+749 
-755 SKILDVKSRIDR
+755 
-767 EQEYLNEVKI
+767 
-777 FEQTYSSKNII
+777 
-788 DSLYENV
+788 
-795 DSAKSQIEKLEK
+795 
-807 EQKDLSNNIQ
+807 
-817 NNNEKKEELSKENTL
+817 
-832 LEKDQKSILEEIEV
+832 
-846 LNELK
+846 
-851 NINNELQ
+851 
-858 KLQDQISKEKSNE
+858 
-871 QILKESL
+871 
-878 EEKIEIVQEIEDEI
+878 
-892 RGLEKQINNLE
+892 
-903 NQKNRY
+903 
-909 LIKLSELTEFEET
+909 
-922 EIIEESFEEIET
+922 
-934 TYKALT
+934 
-940 EKFSTSESTYNQ
+940 
-952 LVKILNMCNQNM
+952 
-964 NNCQNR
+964 
-970 IEENGY
+970 
-976 YVHDFEEKNQIFERI
+976 
-991 NESDLKSY
+991 
-999 KTNIDILEKNIK
+999 
-1011 SLKGRLT
+1011 
-1018 EKDKAESEIIG
+1018 
-1029 QIKLSIGQ
+1029 
-1037 LQKSGF
+1037 
-1043 EYKIEDKISN
+1043 
-1053 NEIIKTYM
+1053 
-1061 NENKNKI
+1061 
-1068 TSNKTNIRNITNKI
+1068 
-1082 QDVENEV
+1082 
-1089 EEFKKECIGLENF
+1089 
-1102 ITDRKIEQTEID
+1102 
-1114 IENILEAEL
+1114 
-1123 YTYNKIKQES
+1123 
-1133 ISLDKELSKQKQ
+1133 
-1145 NFDSYIKHI
+1145 
-1154 KECVENYYIKQDVL
+1154 
-1168 ESIEGIKNPV
+1168 
-1178 CLLSE
+1178 
-1183 AENNN
+1183 
-1188 QGILTIIE
+1188 
-1196 LIDERIRH
+1196 
-1204 IDEAIEKLEKYQE
+1204 
-1217 NFITKCFEKAET
+1217 
-1229 IVRDLEKLPGLSKI
+1229 
-1243 KFGGKDINIIK
+1243 
-1254 LELFEYEKDEKIRRM
+1254 
-1269 KEYIYKIVQD
+1269 
-1279 MEEKPEEM
+1279 
-1287 TKEVLN
+1287 
-1293 EKLSSK
+1293 
-1299 MLVGQIINIDKAY
+1299 
-1312 VKLYKI
+1312 
-1318 EDVQEHSTYK
+1318 
-1328 RWEEDLGSD
+1328 
-1337 GQVNAIY
+1337 
-1344 FMFAVCIISYISM
+1344 
-1357 LTRKDGSSKCKK
+1357 
-1369 VIIVD
+1369 
-1374 NPFGATSAV
+1374 
-1383 FLWKVMFEILKE
+1383 
-1395 NNVQLIAP
+1395 
-1403 GHNISKEIISMFEV
+1403 
-1417 NYVLKHEFKDGNK
+1417 
-1430 KTVVVEQEFRAEDSL
+1430 
-1445 KNMNFDTIDG
+1445 
-1455 NQQKLF
+1455 

>member
-116 SKLEIDYYNY
+116 NKLEIDYYNY

-264 DNKKEYQQAKEM
+264 DNKKEYEQAKEM

-333 TRLNIEN
+333 ARLNIEN

-353 EIENDKQNIDTEIQ
+353 EIENDKQNIDAEIQ
-367 KIQAKKD
+367 KIQTKKD

-465 ARTNFTKSSLNIEN
+465 TRTNFTKSSLNIEN

-562 FNDAESDVQEYEKA
+562 FNDAESDVQKYEKA

-585 LFDVDFANIKQT
+585 LFNVDFANIKQT

-628 YNTIIPNEDILH
+628 YNTI
-640 LKEKLENKCNYVIA
+640 
-654 GFEKLAEYDEEK
+654 
-666 RNEIIKNNPLIMY
+666 
-679 SVFVDNNSFEKLKV
+679 
-693 KQIETE
+693 Q
-699 LQNLVPIAN
+699 
-708 IEMLRQEAVIKS
+708 
-720 KDYIFPISVDVLQN
+720 
-734 SNPEKLEEYKSKLEK
+734 
-749 NIEGLN
+749 
-755 SKILDVKSRIDR
+755 
-767 EQEYLNEVKI
+767 
-777 FEQTYSSKNII
+777 
-788 DSLYENV
+788 
-795 DSAKSQIEKLEK
+795 
-807 EQKDLSNNIQ
+807 
-817 NNNEKKEELSKENTL
+817 
-832 LEKDQKSILEEIEV
+832 
-846 LNELK
+846 
-851 NINNELQ
+851 
-858 KLQDQISKEKSNE
+858 
-871 QILKESL
+871 
-878 EEKIEIVQEIEDEI
+878 
-892 RGLEKQINNLE
+892 
-903 NQKNRY
+903 
-909 LIKLSELTEFEET
+909 
-922 EIIEESFEEIET
+922 
-934 TYKALT
+934 
-940 EKFSTSESTYNQ
+940 
-952 LVKILNMCNQNM
+952 
-964 NNCQNR
+964 
-970 IEENGY
+970 
-976 YVHDFEEKNQIFERI
+976 
-991 NESDLKSY
+991 
-999 KTNIDILEKNIK
+999 
-1011 SLKGRLT
+1011 
-1018 EKDKAESEIIG
+1018 
-1029 QIKLSIGQ
+1029 
-1037 LQKSGF
+1037 
-1043 EYKIEDKISN
+1043 
-1053 NEIIKTYM
+1053 
-1061 NENKNKI
+1061 
-1068 TSNKTNIRNITNKI
+1068 
-1082 QDVENEV
+1082 
-1089 EEFKKECIGLENF
+1089 
-1102 ITDRKIEQTEID
+1102 
-1114 IENILEAEL
+1114 
-1123 YTYNKIKQES
+1123 
-1133 ISLDKELSKQKQ
+1133 
-1145 NFDSYIKHI
+1145 
-1154 KECVENYYIKQDVL
+1154 
-1168 ESIEGIKNPV
+1168 
-1178 CLLSE
+1178 
-1183 AENNN
+1183 
-1188 QGILTIIE
+1188 
-1196 LIDERIRH
+1196 
-1204 IDEAIEKLEKYQE
+1204 
-1217 NFITKCFEKAET
+1217 
-1229 IVRDLEKLPGLSKI
+1229 
-1243 KFGGKDINIIK
+1243 
-1254 LELFEYEKDEKIRRM
+1254 
-1269 KEYIYKIVQD
+1269 
-1279 MEEKPEEM
+1279 
-1287 TKEVLN
+1287 
-1293 EKLSSK
+1293 
-1299 MLVGQIINIDKAY
+1299 
-1312 VKLYKI
+1312 
-1318 EDVQEHSTYK
+1318 
-1328 RWEEDLGSD
+1328 
-1337 GQVNAIY
+1337 
-1344 FMFAVCIISYISM
+1344 
-1357 LTRKDGSSKCKK
+1357 
-1369 VIIVD
+1369 
-1374 NPFGATSAV
+1374 
-1383 FLWKVMFEILKE
+1383 
-1395 NNVQLIAP
+1395 
-1403 GHNISKEIISMFEV
+1403 
-1417 NYVLKHEFKDGNK
+1417 
-1430 KTVVVEQEFRAEDSL
+1430 
-1445 KNMNFDTIDG
+1445 
-1455 NQQKLF
+1455 